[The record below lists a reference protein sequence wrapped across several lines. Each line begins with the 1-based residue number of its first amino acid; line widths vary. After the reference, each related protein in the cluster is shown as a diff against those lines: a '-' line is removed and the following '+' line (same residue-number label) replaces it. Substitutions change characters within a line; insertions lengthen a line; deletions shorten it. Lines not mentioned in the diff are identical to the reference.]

1 MNCSRQLEN
10 SGNMNEFN
18 NIEKFH
24 NNRWFPTDK
33 EYTRFLRHLFCRLM
47 DAYDKFPNDLKT
59 LGYVDEAFIEF
70 LNADSD
76 KSFKFMKGTDF
87 YRIEVCDTAY
97 DYNDQHEHIIRFPK
111 VLLDDDWESTTG
123 TYLTNKRRS
132 DLKREIDKL
141 KEFIKTAPNEL
152 EKLER
157 ELSELNKD

>member
-1 MNCSRQLEN
+1 
-10 SGNMNEFN
+10 MNEFS

-24 NNRWFPTDK
+24 NKRWFPTDK
-33 EYTRFLRHLFCRLM
+33 EYSRLLRHLFCRLM
-47 DAYDKFPNDLKT
+47 DAYDKFPNDLQT

-87 YRIEVCDTAY
+87 YKIEVSDTSY
-97 DYNDQHEHIIRFPK
+97 DYNDQHEYIIRFPK

-132 DLKREIDKL
+132 DLKNEIEKIKRFMASAPDEL
-141 KEFIKTAPNEL
+141 KKFEKEL
-152 EKLER
+152 A
-157 ELSELNKD
+157 ELNNE